1 MPTNPDVLE
10 KILNFLL
17 WLYENTKEFKQ
28 FSLPI
33 KAKELKCPYA
43 KNLGSTLS
51 QLNIIEKQRYKLKH
65 SRGIFYEYR
74 WIYKSPPDKNLAILI
89 NNRCKDYEAGLKEK
103 KLKLPSDIDA
113 VPVHIAVSKKY
124 LIPFAANDLRYVNTI
139 EEGIELI
146 SSLVVAAGDYNIYQL
161 VTEVQK
167 VSKIII
173 KNSTNDR
180 KSS

>member
-1 MPTNPDVLE
+1 MRKHIKPLDPDMLK

-28 FSLPI
+28 FSISI
-33 KAKELKCPYA
+33 KAKELKCPYN
-43 KNLGSTLS
+43 KNIGNALS
-51 QLNIIEKQRYKLKH
+51 QLNIIERQTKGVFCK
-65 SRGIFYEYR
+65 YR
-74 WIYKSPPDKNLAILI
+74 WIYKSPPDKDLAILI
-89 NNRCKDYEAGLKEK
+89 NNRCKDHIADLNK
-103 KLKLPSDIDA
+103 KRLELPINTA
-113 VPVHIAVSKKY
+113 PVHIAVSKKY
-124 LIPFAANDLRYVNTI
+124 LIPFAANDLRYVDTI